1 MHSTGLIPIDGHDN
15 LYRDPKTKAIIV
27 KNDDQYTTYIKN
39 RNRIAEKNALI
50 DQTAQEVKDLKSEI
64 SEIKQL
70 LLKLTSDIN
79 T

>member
-1 MHSTGLIPIDGHDN
+1 MYSTGLIPIDGHDN
-15 LYRDPKTKAIIV
+15 LYRDPKTNAIIV

-39 RNRIAEKNALI
+39 RNKIAEKNALI
-50 DQTAQEVKDLKSEI
+50 DQTAQEVKDLKSEL

>member
-15 LYRDPKTKAIIV
+15 LYRDPKTNAIIV

>member
-15 LYRDPKTKAIIV
+15 LYRDPKTNAIIV

-39 RNRIAEKNALI
+39 RNKIAEKNALI
-50 DQTAQEVKDLKSEI
+50 DQTAQEVKDLKSEL

>member
-15 LYRDPKTKAIIV
+15 LYRDPKTNAIIV
-27 KNDDQYTTYIKN
+27 KNDDQYTSYIKN
-39 RNRIAEKNALI
+39 RNRIAEKDALI
-50 DQTAQEVKDLKSEI
+50 DQTAQEVKELKSEI

-70 LLKLTSDIN
+70 LLKLASDIN

>member
-15 LYRDPKTKAIIV
+15 LYRDPKTNAIIV
-27 KNDDQYTTYIKN
+27 KDDDQYTSYIKN
-39 RNRIAEKNALI
+39 RNKIAEKNALI
-50 DQTAQEVKDLKSEI
+50 DQTAQEVKELKSEI